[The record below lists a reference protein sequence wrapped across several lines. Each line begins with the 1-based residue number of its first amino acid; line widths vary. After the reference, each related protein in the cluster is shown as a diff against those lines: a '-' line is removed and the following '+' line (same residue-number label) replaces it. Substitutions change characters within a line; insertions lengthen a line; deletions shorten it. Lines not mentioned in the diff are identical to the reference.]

1 MNMTFAEFAEAIVRV
16 AELTG
21 IPNLVEDSYTIE
33 NIIDGSV
40 QESDKLI
47 YLKRNLSMKIESL
60 IYLLCI

>member
-33 NIIDGSV
+33 NIIDGTV
-40 QESDKLI
+40 QESDKVL